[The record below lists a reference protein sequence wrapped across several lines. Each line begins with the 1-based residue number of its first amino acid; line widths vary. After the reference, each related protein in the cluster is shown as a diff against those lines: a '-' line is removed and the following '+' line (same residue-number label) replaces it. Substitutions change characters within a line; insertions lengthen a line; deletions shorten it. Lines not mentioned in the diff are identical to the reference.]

1 MGIMCFEEAEE
12 VSSVNNVVTEGLHNM
27 GEKKTKHIGIVFA
40 HIVIGQ

>member
-27 GEKKTKHIGIVFA
+27 GEKKQNILGLFLHIL
-40 HIVIGQ
+40 